1 MGSTHYFV
9 LSQGSGQIFV
19 AKKKKSVHI
28 YIITTFNKILDTNTP
43 AQYKLN
49 SI

>member
-1 MGSTHYFV
+1 MGGTHYFV
-9 LSQGSGQIFV
+9 LSQGSGRIFV
-19 AKKKKSVHI
+19 RKKKSVHI
-28 YIITTFNKILDTNTP
+28 YIITTFNRILDTNTP